1 MEHLFIRSWDDLL
14 GREAG
19 PLRFRLILQPT
30 VAIILALLA
39 GWRDARAGRP
49 AFLWAVVREP
59 PHRRYLLEQGWKDV
73 GRLFLIALALD
84 VIYQLYV
91 FRWVY
96 VGEALLVAGLLAFVA
111 YLILRGPANRLTAR
125 SLRLPTAPPVV
136 SVPGTAN
143 AHEEGG
149 QAK

>member
-1 MEHLFIRSWDDLL
+1 
-14 GREAG
+14 
-19 PLRFRLILQPT
+19 LRFRLIVQPT

-49 AFLWAVVREP
+49 AFFWAVVRDP
-59 PHRRYLLEQGWKDV
+59 PHRLYLLQQGWKDV

-91 FRWVY
+91 LHWIY
-96 VGEALLVAGLLAFVA
+96 LGEALLVAMLLAFLP
-111 YLILRGPANRLTAR
+111 YLILRGPANRITAR
-125 SLRLPTAPPVV
+125 SLRLATTSPVV

-143 AHEEGG
+143 AQEEGG
-149 QAK
+149 KAQ